1 MWEKVKTETF
11 TKTSESLTGIDG
23 SIKTNQDDD

>member
-11 TKTSESLTGIDG
+11 TEKSESLTGIDG
-23 SIKTNQDDD
+23 SITTNQDDD